1 MYLNVQFRSFQS
13 EEVQSTFVAEYFI
26 TEKYFPG
33 FICPEDRIPRT
44 SRIDLSGQATRICVC
59 LDKLSGF
66 VSVRTSYP
74 ISGCPDML
82 SGFVSVRTSYPD
94 LCLSGQAIRI
104 CVCLDKLSDLCLSGP
119 DLCLSGQ
126 ATQICV
132 CPDDL
137 HDWAIEDLSGN
148 AARICAPGRFDNCL
162 SVQFGCGIDWTDWGV
177 CAVEFSDLIASSI
190 FFLLKAG
197 TINALNTPRK
207 ETYLHMGAINN
218 LQFE

>member
-1 MYLNVQFRSFQS
+1 VYLNVQFRSFQS

-74 ISGCPDML
+74 ISGCPDTL

-104 CVCLDKLSDLCLSGP
+104 CVCLDKLSGFVSVWT
-119 DLCLSGQ
+119 SYR
-126 ATQICV
+126 ICV
-132 CPDDL
+132 CPD
-137 HDWAIEDLSGN
+137 
-148 AARICAPGRFDNCL
+148 RICVCPDKLPRFVFVRTICMTGRSKICPETLPGFVRPDALTIVCL
-162 SVQFGCGIDWTDWGV
+162 CSLDVG
-177 CAVEFSDLIASSI
+177 
-190 FFLLKAG
+190 
-197 TINALNTPRK
+197 
-207 ETYLHMGAINN
+207 
-218 LQFE
+218 